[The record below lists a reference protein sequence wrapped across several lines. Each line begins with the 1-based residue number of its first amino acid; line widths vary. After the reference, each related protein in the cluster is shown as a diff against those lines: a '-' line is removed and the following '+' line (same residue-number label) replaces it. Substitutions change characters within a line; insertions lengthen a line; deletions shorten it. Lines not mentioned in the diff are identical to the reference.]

1 MSQPLTIRPLTPEDR
16 AQWEP
21 LWRGY
26 LTFYETELPQEIYD
40 TTFARLTDPAHSERA
55 ALVAEKDG
63 VLIGLVHYIFHAHNW
78 HIEDVCYL
86 QDLFVSDAARGTGAG
101 RALIEGVYKVADD
114 NGTPTVYW
122 TTQEDNTTARQLYD
136 RIGKL
141 TPFIKYTR

>member
-1 MSQPLTIRPLTPEDR
+1 MPLTIRPLIPDDR

-26 LTFYETELPQEIYD
+26 LTFYETALSQEIYD
-40 TTFARLTDPAHSERA
+40 TTFARLTDPAHTERG
-55 ALVAEKDG
+55 ALVADLDG
-63 VLIGLVHYIFHAHNW
+63 TLVGLVHYIFHAHNW
-78 HIEDVCYL
+78 RVEDVCYL
-86 QDLFVSDAARGTGAG
+86 QDLFVTEAARGTGAG
-101 RALIEGVYKVADD
+101 RALIEGVYRVADD

-122 TTQEDNTTARQLYD
+122 TTQTGNTTARQLYD

>member
-63 VLIGLVHYIFHAHNW
+63 ALIGLVHYIFHAHNW

-114 NGTPTVYW
+114 NDTPTVYW